1 MRLKMAKNSMFAILL
16 RKPWWMSIGIA
27 ALLGLVAAALLPRDF
42 RIVGALSGFPF
53 IVIGIM
59 AAYRQRLLPS
69 AARIA
74 QTQEAVIVMTW
85 PTFSKLLEQ
94 AFARD
99 GYTVQT
105 FKGEAADFELERN
118 GRVMLVAA
126 RRWKSARIGIE
137 VLRQLQ
143 AARDAAEAPDALCI
157 FLGDISDQARA
168 YAVEQRIAV
177 WQGAELAQALR
188 GVDLPS
194 TGSR

>member
-27 ALLGLVAAALLPRDF
+27 TLLGLVAAALLPKDF
-42 RIVGALSGFPF
+42 RVVGALSGFPF
-53 IVIGIM
+53 IVIGVM

-69 AARIA
+69 AARVA
-74 QTQEAVIVMTW
+74 QTQEAVSVMNW
-85 PTFSKLLEQ
+85 PAFSTLLEQ
-94 AFARD
+94 AFVRD
-99 GYTVQT
+99 GYSVQT
-105 FKGEAADFELERN
+105 FKGEAADFVLERK

-143 AARDAAEAPDALCI
+143 AAREVAEAPDALCI

-168 YAVEQRIAV
+168 YAIEQRIAV
-177 WQGAELAQALR
+177 WQGAELAQALK
-188 GVDLPS
+188 GVELP
-194 TGSR
+194 RP